1 MKNYIL
7 FSLLVLIIILS
18 VVLIS
23 RYIFT
28 PKKEVE
34 IIEKQII
41 IEKPGK
47 ETIKIISNPNPIL
60 SNPYLP
66 LPAPYYDLA
75 GNYYFN
81 ENPYRHRRRK

>member
-7 FSLLVLIIILS
+7 FTLLVLIIILS

-23 RYIFT
+23 RYIFA

-47 ETIKIISNPNPIL
+47 ETIQIISNPY